1 MNISMYFYVIT
12 SSTALYL
19 GVDMMDRQRF
29 RYALMLSFL
38 IHCCLIIGLS
48 LPRHYHHTKPAK
60 QIEVVYR
67 AVKQKAIE
75 DHSLTSKK
83 FKVMEDVPPPL
94 DDIDIISK
102 NDDFFRVIDKQIAD
116 VTISKDTLK
125 LANKQT
131 DEIRTLDM
139 DRKITIPVLKTE
151 KMISTGYLSQHQ
163 KIREKIR
170 QRAYAYINNPRLKDG
185 QVYLTFLLNRDG
197 RLKQV
202 KIIESK
208 TRANAYTRLVAKRSV
223 EEASPFPPFPDDLQ
237 YPELSFSIMISFRVN
252 E

>member
-1 MNISMYFYVIT
+1 M
-12 SSTALYL
+12 A
-19 GVDMMDRQRF
+19 DRHRF
-29 RYALMLSFL
+29 RYALLMSFL
-38 IHCCLIIGLS
+38 LHCLLIIGLS
-48 LPRHYHHTKPAK
+48 LPRRSHYIKPAK

-67 AVKQKAIE
+67 AVKQK
-75 DHSLTSKK
+75 TSKSSLFSYKK
-83 FKVMEDVPPPL
+83 FNVVEKAPPPL
-94 DDIDIISK
+94 DDIDILPK
-102 NDDFFRVIDKQIAD
+102 KEDFFKVIDKQTAD
-116 VTISKDTLK
+116 VSITKDTFK
-125 LANKQT
+125 LANKQVA
-131 DEIRTLDM
+131 EIQTLDM

-185 QVYLTFLLNRDG
+185 QVYLTFLLSRDG

-208 TRANAYTRLVAKRSV
+208 TRANAYTRSVAKRSV
-223 EEASPFPPFPDDLQ
+223 EEASPFPPFPADLQ